1 MGFTKIVNTGIG
13 TITDP
18 FSVPSGP
25 TSERPGTPT
34 EGMIR
39 YNTQHQQ
46 YEAYTNHWSSFGNA
60 TGAGGNRVFFEGD
73 INVTNSYTIT
83 TGRNAMSAGPITLDS
98 NVVVTIPAG
107 SVWTVV

>member
-1 MGFTKIVNTGIG
+1 MQQ
-13 TITDP
+13 D
-18 FSVPSGP
+18 
-25 TSERPGTPT
+25 T
-34 EGMIR
+34 EGAR
-39 YNTQHQQ
+39 VHHLG
-46 YEAYTNHWSSFGNA
+46 AVHVLGWLNA